1 MRYAYL
7 MQEVVL
13 ALIIEE
19 DRLLVAERPFQPYQ
33 GFIEVPGGKREPHET
48 LRQALQREL
57 DEEIGL
63 REYKAEFYFQV
74 DVSDQHRLYWFVV
87 EPLSAYI
94 PGIYKQLMFV
104 HLSQLETLK
113 WIPHNFPYLPLLSKL
128 ITHQPESRLFIYPL
142 DEPHET
148 YKHILTYLTD
158 STSIK
163 KQPFVVFKG
172 CLLTYQ
178 DLYPD
183 LFIRWSNDLVE
194 S

>member
-19 DRLLVAERPFQPYQ
+19 GRLLVAERPFQPHQ
-33 GFIEVPGGKREPHET
+33 GFIEVPGGKREPHES

-57 DEEIGL
+57 YEEIGL
-63 REYKAEFYFQV
+63 LEYKAAFYFQV
-74 DVSDQHRLYWFVV
+74 DVSNQYRLYWFVV
-87 EPLSAYI
+87 EPLSTYI

-104 HLSQLETLK
+104 HLSQLETLQ
-113 WIPHNFPYLPLLSKL
+113 WIPHNFPYLPVLSKL

-142 DEPHET
+142 DEPNET
-148 YKHILTYLTD
+148 YPHIQAFLTD
-158 STSIK
+158 ATAIK

-172 CLLTYQ
+172 CLSTYQ
-178 DLYPD
+178 NVYPD
-183 LFIRWSNDLVE
+183 LFMRWPNDLVE